1 MDGQKRSRKR
11 AATFTL
17 GRSLASPPHTS
28 PHHHITTILNAICA
42 CHSSTEHRFVLLPS
56 PKIPNSET
64 QRTHSDHSPELLCSP
79 SRHSGIII
87 GFSSLIYSHRAIH
100 SQTIGT
106 NAAGC
111 SAVNV
116 GGKKKQSSEQR
127 QTIIS
132 GDVQHANSPEYLH
145 RYLARLIAIL
155 PNEFWY
161 LLDIAVQF
169 HSYYYYVCRM
179 NKILLHVWGIGLLF
193 VASKIATTTRQI
205 DKEKNYF
212 ETRHTHP

>member
-11 AATFTL
+11 AATYTL

-42 CHSSTEHRFVLLPS
+42 CHSSTEHCFVLLPS

-116 GGKKKQSSEQR
+116 GEKKNKVPSNGKLSSVVMFS
-127 QTIIS
+127 T
-132 GDVQHANSPEYLH
+132 
-145 RYLARLIAIL
+145 LIAQSI
-155 PNEFWY
+155 FI
-161 LLDIAVQF
+161 DISRDWLQYCRTNFGICSTSLFNSTHIIIMFVEWIK
-169 HSYYYYVCRM
+169 YYCMYE
-179 NKILLHVWGIGLLF
+179 
-193 VASKIATTTRQI
+193 ASVYCSSLVR
-205 DKEKNYF
+205 
-212 ETRHTHP
+212 